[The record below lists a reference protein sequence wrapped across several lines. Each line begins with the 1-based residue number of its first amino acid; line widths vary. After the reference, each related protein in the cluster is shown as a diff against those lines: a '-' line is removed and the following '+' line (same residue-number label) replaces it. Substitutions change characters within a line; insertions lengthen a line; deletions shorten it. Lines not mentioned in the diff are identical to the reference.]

1 MMNGGNPSMEPDI
14 KFFISPITSNMET
27 PETDPQREYFPFLY
41 SFKDAISEIP
51 QKYRLEIYEAI
62 TDYAFFK
69 KEPDLKTTFARFA
82 WKVIFPILKKSWQKV
97 ENGRKGG
104 GQLNNN
110 NASKRV
116 KNEQKTSKDT
126 SEIEYG
132 SSNIQANAD
141 IERDNENKIINND
154 NNNENEVNRIGG
166 QKPSRKRETKSF
178 TKPSLQEVKDYIS
191 ENSFLVDPEA
201 FYDYYES
208 NGWMINKN
216 RMKDWQATIRRWNRT
231 ENPKKRNGANPT
243 PELDGFEVETKTETK
258 KDYSERF

>member
-1 MMNGGNPSMEPDI
+1 MEPDI
-14 KFFISPITSNMET
+14 KCFTSPITSDMAT
-27 PETDPQREYFPFLY
+27 PEKDPQREYFPFLY

-69 KEPDLKTTFARFA
+69 KEPELKTTFARFA

-104 GQLNNN
+104 AQINNN
-110 NASKRV
+110 NAAKRV
-116 KNEQKTSKDT
+116 KNEQKTSTPIAKNEHLI
-126 SEIEYG
+126 SEIR
-132 SSNIQANAD
+132 ANAD

-154 NNNENEVNRIGG
+154 NNNENEINTKGG
-166 QKPSRKRETKSF
+166 QKTSRKRETKSF
-178 TKPSLQEVKDYIS
+178 TKPSLQEVKEYIS

-216 RMKDWQATIRRWNRT
+216 RMKDWRATIRRWNRN
-231 ENPKKRNGANPT
+231 EHPKKVIVPGSPPEVAGSGGEIRNHEEISN
-243 PELDGFEVETKTETK
+243 

>member
-1 MMNGGNPSMEPDI
+1 MEHDI
-14 KFFISPITSNMET
+14 RFFISLITSNMET

-69 KEPDLKTTFARFA
+69 KEPELKTTFARFA

-104 GQLNNN
+104 GQLNNS
-110 NASKRV
+110 NAAKRV
-116 KNEQKTSKDT
+116 KNEQKTSKAIAN
-126 SEIEYG
+126 IEYERG
-132 SSNIQANAD
+132 TIQANAD
-141 IERDNENKIINND
+141 IERDNEKEKINN
-154 NNNENEVNRIGG
+154 NNNDENEVSMIGG
-166 QKPSRKRETKSF
+166 QQPSRKRETKSF
-178 TKPSLQEVKDYIS
+178 TKPSLQEIKDFIS
-191 ENSFLVDPEA
+191 ENSFSVDPEA

-208 NGWMINKN
+208 NGWMVGRN
-216 RMKDWQATIRRWNRT
+216 RMKDWKSTIRRWNRT
-231 ENPKKRNGANPT
+231 EYQQKRVIPTST
-243 PELDGFEVETKTETK
+243 PEMAGSGAEVEKDY

>member
-1 MMNGGNPSMEPDI
+1 MMNGENPSMEPDI

-69 KEPDLKTTFARFA
+69 KEPELKTTFARFA

-116 KNEQKTSKDT
+116 KNEQKTSKVT
-126 SEIEYG
+126 TENEY
-132 SSNIQANAD
+132 SSSGIQANAD
-141 IERDNENKIINND
+141 IERDKENKKINND
-154 NNNENEVNRIGG
+154 NNNENEVNMLGG
-166 QKPSRKRETKSF
+166 QKPPRKRETKSF

-216 RMKDWQATIRRWNRT
+216 RMKDWRATIRRWNRT
-231 ENPKKRNGANPT
+231 ENPKKRSVPAPT
-243 PELDGFEVETKTETK
+243 PSLDGFEVETKTETK